1 MATERKQVLE
11 MLAHGDISVNETERL
26 LEALGGSEAD
36 APAGST
42 EKRANTGGPK
52 FLRVVVEPNP
62 DAGDSAPQERVNI
75 RVPFAIIRAGIKLTS
90 LIPDD
95 AREHI
100 DEALSSKGI
109 DFDVKSINSA
119 SLSEL
124 IDALADLE
132 IDVSDEEHSVRIYM
146 E

>member
-1 MATERKQVLE
+1 M
-11 MLAHGDISVNETERL
+11 
-26 LEALGGSEAD
+26 
-36 APAGST
+36 
-42 EKRANTGGPK
+42 
-52 FLRVVVEPNP
+52 VEPNP

-75 RVPFAIIRAGIKLTS
+75 RVPVAIIRAGIKLTS
-90 LIPDD
+90 LIPDN

-132 IDVSDEEHSVRIYM
+132 VDVSDEEHSVRIYM